1 MTEKK
6 KYVVAMDSFKGCLTA
21 AEACD
26 AVAEALHG
34 CDGGAEVVRMPVSD
48 GGEGMLETAMAA
60 LGGDIISTYVHDPL
74 MRRIEAEYGVTPD
87 GTAIIE
93 TARAC
98 GLSLIKED
106 ERNPVRATSY
116 GMGELLAAAVKRGC
130 RKFIIGL
137 GGSGTSDAGIGMLRA
152 LTDKL
157 APRGG
162 TIGDAL
168 AADLGRCSFTLACD
182 VDNPLCGPSGAAA
195 VFAQQKGAT
204 PEMLPLLEKRT
215 ERFARASARHFGYD
229 RSQAPGAGAA
239 GGLGYAFMQY
249 LQAERRSGADLM
261 LDISGFDKA
270 LDDATCVITGEGH
283 ADRQTLMGKLPLRV
297 MERARLKGVPA
308 WLLAGRVND
317 KEDLMKA
324 GFAKVESATP
334 DGTDL
339 AVAMKKDVAVRNIES
354 KVKELCSIG
363 STTL

>member
-116 GMGELLAAAVKRGC
+116 GMGELLAAAVKR
-130 RKFIIGL
+130 
-137 GGSGTSDAGIGMLRA
+137 
-152 LTDKL
+152 
-157 APRGG
+157 
-162 TIGDAL
+162 
-168 AADLGRCSFTLACD
+168 
-182 VDNPLCGPSGAAA
+182 
-195 VFAQQKGAT
+195 
-204 PEMLPLLEKRT
+204 
-215 ERFARASARHFGYD
+215 
-229 RSQAPGAGAA
+229 
-239 GGLGYAFMQY
+239 
-249 LQAERRSGADLM
+249 
-261 LDISGFDKA
+261 
-270 LDDATCVITGEGH
+270 
-283 ADRQTLMGKLPLRV
+283 
-297 MERARLKGVPA
+297 
-308 WLLAGRVND
+308 
-317 KEDLMKA
+317 
-324 GFAKVESATP
+324 
-334 DGTDL
+334 
-339 AVAMKKDVAVRNIES
+339 
-354 KVKELCSIG
+354 
-363 STTL
+363 